1 MKLTR
6 IDLYLGGVGVEA
18 DTPFLLKFQSVI
30 MTYDNIICK

>member
-18 DTPFLLKFQSVI
+18 DTPFLSKSFLYSMIYNKVI
-30 MTYDNIICK
+30 

>member
-18 DTPFLLKFQSVI
+18 DTPFCLKKFKQI
-30 MTYDNIICK
+30 YDIT